1 MIHMMTRN
9 ETSVDAQ
16 TARNRWRRAGILLA
30 LVLLLIAV
38 NMLYVPAT
46 TWRGVMTAP
55 AGDVLYAAG
64 FDGFLDEWQQY
75 SGRESALIA
84 DGVLRMSVDSSSVIY
99 SAAVPYF
106 ADFDL
111 SVTARA
117 VDGEDNNAFGLIFR
131 LQEPDT
137 RCTMP
142 LQILCDLSDSS
153 ALLGAPLKL
162 LFRQPQQ
169 ITGYMMF
176 LISSDGYYSVWRGSA
191 DGQGK
196 LSDWIYRDDLIAMGQ
211 NVENQL
217 RVVAIGSEYRFF
229 INGTQVELCI
239 PDQAGA
245 VSTYYNAL
253 QQCLDGTMQPALL
266 DDSFTTGQIALV
278 LDAVNSAPGFTIE
291 FDNLVILSPSAV
303 LQERTD
309 A

>member
-1 MIHMMTRN
+1 MSAT
-9 ETSVDAQ
+9 TASVEVR
-16 TARNRWRRAGILLA
+16 TTRNRWRRAALLLA
-30 LVLLLIAV
+30 LLLLLIAV

-46 TWRGVMTAP
+46 TWRGVLTAP

-64 FDGFLDEWQQY
+64 FDGFVDEWQQY

-106 ADFDL
+106 ADLDV

-153 ALLGAPLKL
+153 PLLGTPLKL

-169 ITGYMMF
+169 VTGYMMF
-176 LISSDGYYSVWRGSA
+176 LISSDGYYSVWRGSQ

-196 LSDWIYRDDLIAMGQ
+196 LSDWIYRDDLIQIGQ
-211 NVENQL
+211 NVENQM

-239 PDQAGA
+239 PDQPGA

-253 QQCLDGTMQPALL
+253 QQCLEGTMQPALV
-266 DDSFTTGQIALV
+266 DASFPSGQVALV

-291 FDNLVILSPSAV
+291 FDNLVILSPFTV
-303 LQERTD
+303 PQERSD